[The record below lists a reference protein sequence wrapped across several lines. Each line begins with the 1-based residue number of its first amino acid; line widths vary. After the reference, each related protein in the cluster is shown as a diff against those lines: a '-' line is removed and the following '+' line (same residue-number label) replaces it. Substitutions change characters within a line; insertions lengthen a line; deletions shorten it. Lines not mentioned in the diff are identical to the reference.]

1 MIRHTK
7 DMSQRE
13 REVKAEETQMAK
25 DSDAVSA
32 ELYAALAGLGRRREQ
47 KVTTASASGEEG
59 LLHYLAYKHDG
70 VYSGVLKEQLG
81 VGSGRMADILRR
93 LEEKELIVRSEDT
106 EDCRRV
112 VVHITEL
119 GREHAINMNR
129 RVLAW
134 YGRLHDY
141 LGEKDSRELIRIL
154 KKLSEFQG

>member
-1 MIRHTK
+1 MNTEEKQGRK
-7 DMSQRE
+7 DP
-13 REVKAEETQMAK
+13 
-25 DSDAVSA
+25 DAVSA
-32 ELYAALAGLGRRREQ
+32 ELYAALAELGRRREQ

-70 VYSGVLKEQLG
+70 VYSGVLREQLG

-93 LEEKELIVRSEDT
+93 LEEKQLIVRREDT

-112 VVHITEL
+112 IVHITES
-119 GREHAINMNR
+119 GREHAVRMNR

-134 YGRLHDY
+134 YGRLRDY
-141 LGEKDSRELIRIL
+141 LGEEDSQELIRLL

>member
-1 MIRHTK
+1 MRHTE
-7 DMSQRE
+7 DMPQRE
-13 REVKAEETQMAK
+13 REVRTEETQTAK
-25 DSDAVSA
+25 DPDAISE
-32 ELYAALAGLGRRREQ
+32 ELYAAMAGLGRRREQ

-93 LEEKELIVRSEDT
+93 LEEKELIVRSEDAK
-106 EDCRRV
+106 DSRRV

-119 GREHAINMNR
+119 GREHAVSMNR

-141 LGEKDSRELIRIL
+141 LGKEDSRELIRLL

>member
-1 MIRHTK
+1 MPK
-7 DMSQRE
+7 RE
-13 REVKAEETQMAK
+13 KAVKAEEKQMGK
-25 DSDAVSA
+25 DSDAISA
-32 ELYAALAGLGRRREQ
+32 QLYAAMADLGRRREQ

-93 LEEKELIVRSEDT
+93 LEEKELIVRREDT

-119 GREHAINMNR
+119 GREHAISMNR

-134 YGRLHDY
+134 YGRLREY
-141 LGEKDSRELIRIL
+141 LGEEDCQELIRLL